1 MFYALT
7 SQELTTLKNRSIAN
21 GWNPLPVQGANNR
34 AYYRANGK
42 SIELKSYDTVVFEYN
57 TETGEFIRRWDGY
70 SATTLKHVEMF
81 VCFIT
86 NTEYRKRSTFGK
98 ANWEQ
103 MYVA

>member
-7 SQELTTLKNRSIAN
+7 SQELTALKNRSIAN
-21 GWNPLPVQGANNR
+21 GWQLLPVQGANNR
-34 AYYRANGK
+34 AYYRYNGK

-70 SATTLKHVEMF
+70 SATTLKHVQMF
-81 VCFIT
+81 VCHIIGEQYRR
-86 NTEYRKRSTFGK
+86 NTTFGK
-98 ANWEQ
+98 KNWEQ